1 MRYTALSTTS
11 STSFCGQHVQL
22 RCFCIGLANCYVAG
36 TEPHRRSAG
45 GFRTAF
51 PAQDCNVAARAVLGG
66 LHHEYRWERIAACRT
81 ERSQRTLRLDC
92 VSPISN
98 ACTGGKACDYRLRR
112 DERVGVRTLWFL
124 FDPSSPARARIL

>member
-1 MRYTALSTTS
+1 MAGPPSHFYSSQPLGQDCTCYNIFTSTSVCFFNSMRYTALSTTS

-66 LHHEYRWERIAACRT
+66 LHHEYRWERIAA
-81 ERSQRTLRLDC
+81 
-92 VSPISN
+92 
-98 ACTGGKACDYRLRR
+98 
-112 DERVGVRTLWFL
+112 
-124 FDPSSPARARIL
+124 